1 MKEITMNLLY
11 LVKGDQVLL
20 AMKKRGHGAG
30 RYNGVGGKLD
40 PDESVE
46 QCLVRESQE
55 EIGVIPEK
63 FEKMAYITF
72 DLYMKGERVFEH
84 VYLFTSSKWTG
95 KPTESE
101 EVAPRWFD
109 IDKLP
114 FDKMWPNDVHFLQQI
129 LEGKKLTGHFKLD
142 KNDLVLSHN
151 IKIVQKL

>member
-30 RYNGVGGKLD
+30 RFNGVGGKLD

-46 QCLVRESQE
+46 QALVRESQE
-55 EIGVIPEK
+55 EIGVTPEK

-84 VYLFTSSKWTG
+84 VYIFTASKWTG
-95 KPTESE
+95 ELTESE
-101 EVAPRWFD
+101 EVAPEWFD

-114 FDKMWPNDVHFLQQI
+114 FDKMWPNDVHFLQQV
-129 LEGKKLTGHFKLD
+129 LEGKKLIGHFKLD
-142 KNDLVLSHN
+142 KNDLVLSHDV
-151 IKIVQKL
+151 KIVQKL